1 MTNERNI
8 SLTCSHDNISARDCL
23 NWAADSGS
31 SQICSMCHLFF
42 LDPDTTWRINDSW
55 KMQKPKKIRRHM
67 QGLLRYIDHR
77 LPFPST
83 CHYLSSKMA
92 KYNINRTA
100 ANPLLTP
107 GNAVLSGNERQGYT
121 ILIYGRE

>member
-1 MTNERNI
+1 
-8 SLTCSHDNISARDCL
+8 
-23 NWAADSGS
+23 
-31 SQICSMCHLFF
+31 
-42 LDPDTTWRINDSW
+42 
-55 KMQKPKKIRRHM
+55 MQKPKKICRHM

-92 KYNINRTA
+92 KYNINRIA

-107 GNAVLSGNERQGYT
+107 GSAVLSGNERQGYT